1 MAHRTRVGLST
12 FLQSRPMML
21 FIRYAPV
28 PVAGAAIH
36 ALGWLYHSFNMPEIR
51 KIRSNIEHFSAPL
64 GLRDTVALFRKAR
77 EGLYEHYFEKML
89 IASKPRSYLER
100 YVTRRAVFRKEQTLR
115 NALARGKGVIV
126 VTAHWGAV
134 ELVPVLLKL
143 RGYPVSV
150 ILETSTPLL
159 ARTLRR
165 LAAGSDV
172 ELIIESQGASVLSS
186 ALDVL
191 SRGRILITQVD
202 EVDAWRR
209 RKNRIIRLFER
220 DLYFDHVLD
229 FLAERTDAA
238 VVGLYSRRIGNRRYS
253 FVAES
258 IALSGK
264 GSNAATKSLFL
275 WERYLRETPE
285 QWFQWKK
292 WRAMVSG
299 AS

>member
-1 MAHRTRVGLST
+1 MAHRTRVGLSA
-12 FLQSRPMML
+12 FLQSRPVML

-28 PVAGAAIH
+28 PVAGALIH
-36 ALGWLYHSFNMPEIR
+36 ALGWLYHSFNAPEVRQIR
-51 KIRSNIEHFSAPL
+51 ANIEHFSGPL
-64 GLRDTVALFRKAR
+64 GLRDTVTLFNKAR
-77 EGLYEHYFEKML
+77 EGIYEHYFEKLL

-100 YVTRRAVFRKEQTLR
+100 YVTRRAVFRKERALR
-115 NALARGKGVIV
+115 EALERGKGVIV

-165 LAAGSDV
+165 LAAGSDI
-172 ELIIESQGASVLSS
+172 ELIIESQGASVLKA
-186 ALDVL
+186 ALDAL

-209 RKNRIIRLFER
+209 RKSRVIRLFER
-220 DLYFDHVLD
+220 NLYFDHVID
-229 FLAERTDAA
+229 FLTDKTDAS
-238 VVGLYSRRIGNRRYS
+238 VVGLYSRRIGNRRYR
-253 FVAES
+253 FVAEP

-264 GSNAATKSLFL
+264 GSGAATKSLAL
-275 WERYLRETPE
+275 WERYLRESPE

-292 WRAMVSG
+292 WRAMVPD